1 MKKLIV
7 ASITPFDGQ
16 DQINEQAVKQ
26 LWDRNLA
33 EGADGFVHRRQ
44 LRGVFPAQRAGA
56 DPIHTSWARSTWTG
70 RRFSPT

>member
-33 EGADGFVHRRQ
+33 EGADGFFIGGSS
-44 LRGVFPAQRAGA
+44 GVGMV
-56 DPIHTSWARSTWTG
+56 
-70 RRFSPT
+70 